1 MEVCFFFLNFA
12 MCTYKIGPMSKKIFT
27 FIFAFA
33 CVMVSP
39 LSVGAR
45 QMIEITEADFQQPS
59 ISITGNTIRVSNAN
73 GQTLYIYNVAG
84 VRVKAIKIEGADKR
98 FDLGLPKGCYI
109 VKVGKVV
116 RKISISY

>member
-1 MEVCFFFLNFA
+1 
-12 MCTYKIGPMSKKIFT
+12 MSKKIFT
-27 FIFAFA
+27 YIFAFA
-33 CVMVSP
+33 CLLASP
-39 LSVGAR
+39 LSAEAY
-45 QMIEITEADFQQPS
+45 QLIEITEADYQQPS
-59 ISITGNTIRVSNAN
+59 ISITGNVIRVSNAN

-84 VRVKAIKIEGADKR
+84 VRVKAVKIEGADKR